1 MMNDAGF
8 SLHHYR
14 IHYMALKVNPMEQA
28 DPDGVQD
35 LQDHIILTDIAD
47 LTVHTKKDIIV
58 VGDIMMIV
66 DMKNMIAVQD
76 RDHQIVANTEERI
89 TDVKKNIM
97 MNATNIENLRAEEN
111 DLLGRKPEEKE
122 VLKKKEIKKEDLDI
136 KKSLKND
143 VFFRENN
150 LLHHFYIS
158 YYT

>member
-1 MMNDAGF
+1 
-8 SLHHYR
+8 
-14 IHYMALKVNPMEQA
+14 MENMYLNKNREI
-28 DPDGVQD
+28 D
-35 LQDHIILTDIAD
+35 LLFNLQ
-47 LTVHTKKDIIV
+47 
-58 VGDIMMIV
+58 
-66 DMKNMIAVQD
+66 
-76 RDHQIVANTEERI
+76 
-89 TDVKKNIM
+89 
-97 MNATNIENLRAEEN
+97 NLRAEEN